1 MWDIDFMDWWIEMEL
16 TNENVFPWMDY
27 FGQKWVKEKDV
38 LDGLNWYGNLVK
50 ICKLMSLDK
59 GKGSH

>member
-1 MWDIDFMDWWIEMEL
+1 MEL

-38 LDGLNWYGNLVK
+38 LDGLN
-50 ICKLMSLDK
+50 
-59 GKGSH
+59 